1 MDALLHAHSGL
12 RYIVLLLLLI
22 AIFQGF
28 MGMSGKKVFTN
39 GNRKIAL
46 FAMISCHI
54 QLLLGLVLYFFGNVG
69 LATITN
75 PALDSVMGN
84 SLARFWGVEHITGM
98 ILAIALITI
107 GHSKSKKANEDKAK
121 FKKIAIFFTLG
132 LIIIF
137 ATIPWPFREAI
148 ARGWF

>member
-75 PALDSVMGN
+75 PELDSVMGN
-84 SLARFWGVEHITGM
+84 PAARFWGVEHITGM

-107 GHSKSKKANEDKAK
+107 GHSKSKKANEDKASK
-121 FKKIAIFFTLG
+121 RRHKVTLVSK
-132 LIIIF
+132 
-137 ATIPWPFREAI
+137 
-148 ARGWF
+148 

>member
-54 QLLLGLVLYFFGNVG
+54 QLWEW
-69 LATITN
+69 
-75 PALDSVMGN
+75 PAV
-84 SLARFWGVEHITGM
+84 
-98 ILAIALITI
+98 
-107 GHSKSKKANEDKAK
+107 K
-121 FKKIAIFFTLG
+121 
-132 LIIIF
+132 
-137 ATIPWPFREAI
+137 
-148 ARGWF
+148 